1 MSPTAEDMQRAES
14 EARAA
19 TETGTYVPSSEGYVQ
34 RYDCRGHPQ
43 NLASEY
49 LREQTR
55 RAQNSVSS
63 LLNDYRDKIAQLHEN
78 STNKLPID
86 SAELQTV
93 RSENEIG
100 VFILAADQDLF
111 LSTSLCLVGVRQRLQ
126 VSRFSANSERLT
138 NHSTQT
144 FNLYAGASLWEVLK
158 SEWIHFGPKKILFAG
173 FPASCLNRTGN
184 SVPHRVSDCCDFLAQ
199 LVVLGP
205 FKVRKHEEHVKGLS
219 APSKQMYSCRTNHE

>member
-1 MSPTAEDMQRAES
+1 MSPTAEDMLRAEL
-14 EARAA
+14 EAKAA
-19 TETGTYVPSSEGYVQ
+19 TENGTYVPSSEGYIQ

-49 LREQTR
+49 LREQSR

-63 LLNDYRDKIAQLHEN
+63 LLNDYRDKIAQQHEN
-78 STNKLPID
+78 SNNKLPID
-86 SAELQTV
+86 PAELQTV

-100 VFILAADQDLF
+100 LLILAGDQDLS

-126 VSRFSANSERLT
+126 VSRFSANSGRLT
-138 NHSTQT
+138 NHCTQT
-144 FNLYAGASLWEVLK
+144 FHLYTGASLWEVLK
-158 SEWIHFGPKKILFAG
+158 FEWIHFGLKKMLFAG

-184 SVPHRVSDCCDFLAQ
+184 SIPHRVSDFCDFLAQ

-205 FKVRKHEEHVKGLS
+205 FRVRKQGEHVTGVS
-219 APSKQMYSCRTNHE
+219 ATSKQMYSCRTNH